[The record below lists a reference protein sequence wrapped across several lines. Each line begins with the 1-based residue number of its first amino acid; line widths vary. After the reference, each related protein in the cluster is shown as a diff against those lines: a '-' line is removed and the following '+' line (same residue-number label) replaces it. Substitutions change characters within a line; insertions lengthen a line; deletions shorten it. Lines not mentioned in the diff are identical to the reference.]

1 MGERRRRKADSD
13 EALRAQP
20 GGGVRIVAREA
31 RGSGSLG
38 DHVLGLQRDYGNAA
52 VTTVVQRKERPQS
65 TDAPWVKK
73 NAKKPKPAKV
83 AKEPVIEDFRPTK
96 PHSQYGQWD
105 TPRIEGWIKDHGAT
119 ATGHDAKGIAQMEDE
134 LYLRNPNWQRGIN
147 NYRAWSKVK
156 GEEKR
161 AKFWFDWFHSKGKL
175 LDPKPES
182 MVGKEF

>member
-1 MGERRRRKADSD
+1 MGERRRRRIDADD
-13 EALRAQP
+13 RLEGER
-20 GGGVRIVAREA
+20 GGAVRVVPKE
-31 RGSGSLG
+31 SGGKSLN

-52 VTTVVQRKERPQS
+52 VGMVVQRRPKAAS

-73 NAKKPKPAKV
+73 AKKAKPSKV
-83 AKEPVIEDFRPTK
+83 APEPVVEDFRPTK
-96 PHSQYGQWD
+96 PHSQYGEWS
-105 TPRIEGWIKDHGAT
+105 TPRIEGWIKDHGDT
-119 ATGHDAKGIAQMEDE
+119 ATGLDAKGIAQMEDE
-134 LYLRNPNWQRGIN
+134 LYRRNPSWQRAIN